1 MSKVLRWCIYYSE
14 AEGRRGN
21 YTHIKICV
29 CAHVHVFIRES
40 FTVLLYNDRS
50 VSQDL
55 LQVNLTFLS
64 DFYQLPNLSAYL
76 CGSASLYHTLDLC
89 ILRISLCIHG
99 IYMGYICFSKVPI
112 REETYTG
119 LQLLSALPSGWGEAL
134 KRNFITFFY
143 DNFLVN
149 SVKGAV
155 SHFLVNGKW
164 HWCCKLVN

>member
-99 IYMGYICFSKVPI
+99 IYIYIYH
-112 REETYTG
+112 TYDIYG
-119 LQLLSALPSGWGEAL
+119 IYMFFQSSH
-134 KRNFITFFY
+134 KRRNIHSFTAAQCSPFRMR
-143 DNFLVN
+143 
-149 SVKGAV
+149 
-155 SHFLVNGKW
+155 
-164 HWCCKLVN
+164 